1 MEKLKNISLEYY
13 LSGLLILSFLFFSF
27 NYYNARKNESILIE
41 TEVKLKRLKENKRK
55 ITTKFLSQAQNL
67 DELKEIFENKLKQ
80 AGFKS
85 LISLTDKKEVLIAKV
100 EKNLKIQTN
109 IKKALPNCKIT
120 SFNKIAQISI
130 KNHFYKKEKQ
140 YNLSGIALISKK
152 DWVVIINDIEYSP
165 NQNTLP
171 NGEVIKKVEYD
182 NITIESQGTEKV
194 IKL

>member
-67 DELKEIFENKLKQ
+67 DELKEIFESKLKQ